1 MGEEKKKSGKVLYH
15 GTENRFKI
23 PDPKCFKKDKDF
35 GIGFYLTTS
44 YQQAEK
50 FAQLRLKQSRDA
62 KGYVNQYWIDDT
74 DLDKLIICN
83 IIDNVDWLRYIMFN
97 RGYSDNDI
105 EIQNKFSKYDILCGK
120 VADARINAVLQRYR
134 RGGYNR
140 TARALGVTPEEL
152 AIQDL
157 NVEAFENQI
166 VFKTQRAIDC
176 LKFIK
181 AKVIQ

>member
-1 MGEEKKKSGKVLYH
+1 MF
-15 GTENRFKI
+15 N
-23 PDPKCFKKDKDF
+23 
-35 GIGFYLTTS
+35 
-44 YQQAEK
+44 
-50 FAQLRLKQSRDA
+50 
-62 KGYVNQYWIDDT
+62 KGYSN
-74 DLDKLIICN
+74 
-83 IIDNVDWLRYIMFN
+83 
-97 RGYSDNDI
+97 NDI
-105 EIQNKFSKYDILCGK
+105 AIQNKFNKYDILCGK

-166 VFKTQRAIDC
+166 VFKTQRALDC